1 MGRWRL
7 AAMATAVTAALGMGL
22 LVASSTG
29 AISEP
34 EDTVRTTA
42 GFVRGVVDDEVR
54 RFSGVPYAAPPVGE
68 LRWRAPRPVRPWPN
82 VRDASKPAPPCRQAD
97 GEITDSSEDCLYL
110 NVTVPRGESGPKP
123 VMVWI
128 HGGGNFGG
136 TGNEVDPRRMATG
149 GDVVVVTVNYRL
161 GVFGFFGHPGLA
173 DSGSFGLLDQQA
185 ALRWVRANA
194 AAFGGDPRNVT
205 LFGESAGGID
215 SCAQLTS
222 PRALGLFDK
231 VILQSGSC
239 SFPGWTIGPGFTTPT
254 PGARSYW
261 PTRQDVVTSGAAAA
275 QELGC
280 PAGPGALRCLRALPA
295 EALLD
300 RMTEFG
306 APASGTPTLP
316 LEPGDA
322 MAAGTFP
329 TMPVLTG
336 HTRDEARFVTAW
348 SELPDQPITAE
359 RFLTLTDQAFGAH
372 AAQVRQRY
380 PLTDYDTPA
389 LAWAALDTDRSMA
402 CPQLRDA
409 REFATRTP
417 TYAYEFADRTA
428 PPYAPVPPGSM
439 PDGAGHAAELTYLFD
454 IAGKPIDW
462 NGNPIPHTEPQRRL
476 AATMIGYWT
485 RFAHNGDPNGEAP
498 RWIPVA
504 PDAPRA
510 QELRTDGITPVDAAS
525 AHQCAFW
532 DAIDN

>member
-1 MGRWRL
+1 VGP
-7 AAMATAVTAALGMGL
+7 
-22 LVASSTG
+22 STG
-29 AISEP
+29 ADGEP
-34 EDTVRTTA
+34 GDTVRTTA
-42 GFVRGVVDDEVR
+42 GLVRGVVDDQVR
-54 RFSGVPYAAPPVGE
+54 QFSGVPYAAPPVGK
-68 LRWRAPRPVRPWPN
+68 LRWRAPRPVRPWPD
-82 VRDASKPAPPCRQAD
+82 VRDASTHAPPCRQAP
-97 GEITDSSEDCLYL
+97 GEFEPSSEDCLYL
-110 NVTVPRGESGPKP
+110 NVTAPRSDSGPKP
-123 VMVWI
+123 VMVWL

-136 TGNEVDPRRMATG
+136 TGNEVDPRRMATS
-149 GDVVVVTVNYRL
+149 GDVMVVTVNYRL

-222 PRALGLFDK
+222 PRAHGLFDK

-261 PTRQDVVTSGAAAA
+261 PSRQDVVASGAAAA
-275 QELGC
+275 MELGC
-280 PAGPGALRCLRALPA
+280 PAAPNTLRCLRELPA
-295 EALLD
+295 EALLG

-306 APASGTPTLP
+306 APASGTTTLP
-316 LEPGDA
+316 LDPGDA
-322 MAAGTFP
+322 VPTGAFP

-348 SELPDQPITAE
+348 SELPDLPITEE
-359 RFLTLTDQAFGAH
+359 RFHTLTEQAFGPDAE
-372 AAQVRQRY
+372 QVRQRY
-380 PLTDYDTPA
+380 PLTDYDSPA
-389 LAWAALDTDRSMA
+389 LTWATLDTDRSMV

-409 REFATRTP
+409 RVFAARAP

-439 PDGAGHAAELTYLFD
+439 PDGAGHAAELTYLLD
-454 IAGKPIDW
+454 IAGKPVDW
-462 NGNPIPHTEPQRRL
+462 NGNLVPHTELQEAL
-476 AATMIGYWT
+476 AATMIDYWT
-485 RFAHNGDPNGEAP
+485 QFAHTGDPNENAP
-498 RWIPVA
+498 RWEPMD
-504 PDAPRA
+504 PDAPRS
-510 QELRTDGITPVDAAS
+510 QQFRTGADGIAPVDATS
-525 AHQCAFW
+525 THQCAFW